1 MRPRIE
7 HWLKDRLLIRVAM
20 LSIPLL
26 FGCAN
31 VTVQP
36 LTTPGSGYRESPEE
50 IKLLARA
57 SNAHQELVS
66 KGFLLRD
73 ESAVAF
79 VQRVGESVVTD
90 EVSTRVPITFHIL
103 RSANKNALASPSG
116 NIYVTVGLL
125 VSLESEGQ
133 LAYVLAHEVA
143 HIAKRH
149 MFSTYLTEKEGW
161 KGAIIGDIF
170 LLGTK
175 LSYFPYIA
183 SLAAYSRERE
193 LEADDDALIF
203 LESSGYPLG
212 DAASALNHLK
222 EPESKSGEIGWLSTH
237 PALKERT
244 DRILIKTQSSPST
257 SKASTEDP
265 RYLSF
270 RTGLLWEAIRL
281 NLYARRYDEATRLA
295 QRATE
300 ETNDKSRAYY
310 FLGESKRLAAMEF
323 SGAENKFI
331 RRNETESNKSSKEKQ
346 TQNQLNT
353 LTEAI
358 NAYEIAKKLDPN
370 THEADKGLGISYAL
384 LCQHE
389 KSIELLTAFIS
400 KNPTDRDNQYIK
412 RIISEGET
420 KCSGKKQF

>member
-143 HIAKRH
+143 HIA
-149 MFSTYLTEKEGW
+149 
-161 KGAIIGDIF
+161 GD
-170 LLGTK
+170 TC
-175 LSYFPYIA
+175 
-183 SLAAYSRERE
+183 
-193 LEADDDALIF
+193 
-203 LESSGYPLG
+203 
-212 DAASALNHLK
+212 
-222 EPESKSGEIGWLSTH
+222 
-237 PALKERT
+237 
-244 DRILIKTQSSPST
+244 
-257 SKASTEDP
+257 
-265 RYLSF
+265 F
-270 RTGLLWEAIRL
+270 R
-281 NLYARRYDEATRLA
+281 
-295 QRATE
+295 
-300 ETNDKSRAYY
+300 
-310 FLGESKRLAAMEF
+310 
-323 SGAENKFI
+323 
-331 RRNETESNKSSKEKQ
+331 
-346 TQNQLNT
+346 
-353 LTEAI
+353 
-358 NAYEIAKKLDPN
+358 
-370 THEADKGLGISYAL
+370 
-384 LCQHE
+384 
-389 KSIELLTAFIS
+389 
-400 KNPTDRDNQYIK
+400 PT
-412 RIISEGET
+412 
-420 KCSGKKQF
+420 